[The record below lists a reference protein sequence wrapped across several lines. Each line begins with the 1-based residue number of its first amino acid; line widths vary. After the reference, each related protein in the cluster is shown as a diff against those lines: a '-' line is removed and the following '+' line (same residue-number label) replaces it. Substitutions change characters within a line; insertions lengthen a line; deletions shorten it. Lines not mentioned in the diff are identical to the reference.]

1 MVFSPTNHHQETQE
15 SRNGLERTNIRKSI
29 ESVLHSSFMNTSKL
43 MVDDFDQQKNAGNYL
58 ASKYS
63 KSASRRQAT
72 IELVSS
78 DEDSERSL

>member
-43 MVDDFDQQKNAGNYL
+43 MVYDSDQKKNAGN
-58 ASKYS
+58 
-63 KSASRRQAT
+63 
-72 IELVSS
+72 
-78 DEDSERSL
+78 